1 MASDDLAARISS
13 LAEIARGGTTR
24 GDAASVVPA
33 LRRKASLTCGLAIL
47 RTPHHIRKVP
57 RAGNGTTNGTLV
69 DVVAVEAML

>member
-1 MASDDLAARISS
+1 MPP
-13 LAEIARGGTTR
+13 
-24 GDAASVVPA
+24 SVVPA